1 MNDDINGSI
10 FSSLGYIDNSAY
22 VTTPNFLTKNSEYIK
37 QLEARIAN
45 LEYENSL
52 LKKSLEN
59 LKELKEIL
67 ELKPQIDSLLNYY
80 KIDLLENLN

>member
-1 MNDDINGSI
+1 MGEDIDRDFFANIGTN
-10 FSSLGYIDNSAY
+10 SSVY
-22 VTTPNFLTKNSEYIK
+22 TTMPNYLTEESEYIK
-37 QLEARIAN
+37 RLEARIIN
-45 LEYENSL
+45 LEYENSK
-52 LKKSLEN
+52 LKRSLAK

>member
-1 MNDDINGSI
+1 MGEDIDRGFFANIGTN
-10 FSSLGYIDNSAY
+10 SSVYA
-22 VTTPNFLTKNSEYIK
+22 TMPNYLTEESEYIK
-37 QLEARIAN
+37 RLEARIVS
-45 LEYENSL
+45 LEYENNL

-59 LKELKEIL
+59 LKELREIF

>member
-1 MNDDINGSI
+1 MGEDIDRGFFANIGTN
-10 FSSLGYIDNSAY
+10 SSVYA
-22 VTTPNFLTKNSEYIK
+22 TMPNYLTEESEYIK
-37 QLEARIAN
+37 RLEARIVS
-45 LEYENSL
+45 LEYENNL

-59 LKELKEIL
+59 LKELREIL

>member
-1 MNDDINGSI
+1 MGEDIDRDFFANIGTN
-10 FSSLGYIDNSAY
+10 SSVY
-22 VTTPNFLTKNSEYIK
+22 TTMPNYLTEESEYIK
-37 QLEARIAN
+37 RLEARIIN
-45 LEYENSL
+45 LEYENSK

>member
-1 MNDDINGSI
+1 MGEDIDRDFFANIGTN
-10 FSSLGYIDNSAY
+10 SSVY
-22 VTTPNFLTKNSEYIK
+22 TTMPNYLTEESEYIK
-37 QLEARIAN
+37 RLEARIIN
-45 LEYENSL
+45 LEYENSK

-59 LKELKEIL
+59 LKELKEIF

>member
-1 MNDDINGSI
+1 MGEDIDRFFFANI
-10 FSSLGYIDNSAY
+10 ETNSSVY
-22 VTTPNFLTKNSEYIK
+22 TTMPNYLTEESEYIK
-37 QLEARIAN
+37 RLEARIIN
-45 LEYENSL
+45 LEYENDQ

>member
-1 MNDDINGSI
+1 MGEDIDRGFFTNIGTN
-10 FSSLGYIDNSAY
+10 SSVY
-22 VTTPNFLTKNSEYIK
+22 TTMPNYLTEESEYIK
-37 QLEARIAN
+37 RLEARIIN
-45 LEYENSL
+45 LEYENSK
-52 LKKSLEN
+52 LKRSLEN

>member
-1 MNDDINGSI
+1 MGEDLDRGFFANIGTN
-10 FSSLGYIDNSAY
+10 SLVY
-22 VTTPNFLTKNSEYIK
+22 TTMPNYLTEESEYIK
-37 QLEARIAN
+37 QLEARIIN
-45 LEYENSL
+45 LEYENSK

-80 KIDLLENLN
+80 KIDLLSNLD

>member
-1 MNDDINGSI
+1 MNEDIDRSFFTNIGTN
-10 FSSLGYIDNSAY
+10 SSVY
-22 VTTPNFLTKNSEYIK
+22 TTMPNYLTEESEYIK
-37 QLEARIAN
+37 RLEARIIN
-45 LEYENSL
+45 LEYENSK

>member
-1 MNDDINGSI
+1 MGEDIDGGFFTNIGTN
-10 FSSLGYIDNSAY
+10 SSVYA
-22 VTTPNFLTKNSEYIK
+22 TMPNYLTEESEYIK
-37 QLEARIAN
+37 RLEARIIN
-45 LEYENSL
+45 LEYENSK

>member
-1 MNDDINGSI
+1 MGEDIDRGFFANI
-10 FSSLGYIDNSAY
+10 ETNSLVY
-22 VTTPNFLTKNSEYIK
+22 TTMPNYLTEESEYIK
-37 QLEARIAN
+37 RLEARIIN
-45 LEYENSL
+45 LEYENSK

-59 LKELKEIL
+59 LKELKEIF

>member
-1 MNDDINGSI
+1 MGEDIDRDFFANIGTN
-10 FSSLGYIDNSAY
+10 SSVY
-22 VTTPNFLTKNSEYIK
+22 TTMPNYLTEESEYIK
-37 QLEARIAN
+37 RLEARIIN
-45 LEYENSL
+45 LEYENDQ

>member
-1 MNDDINGSI
+1 MGEDIDRGF
-10 FSSLGYIDNSAY
+10 FSSIGYINNSSY
-22 VTTPNFLTKNSEYIK
+22 VTAPNFLTKDSEYIK
-37 QLEARIAN
+37 QLEARIVN

-52 LKKSLEN
+52 LKKSLDN
-59 LKELKEIL
+59 LKELREIL